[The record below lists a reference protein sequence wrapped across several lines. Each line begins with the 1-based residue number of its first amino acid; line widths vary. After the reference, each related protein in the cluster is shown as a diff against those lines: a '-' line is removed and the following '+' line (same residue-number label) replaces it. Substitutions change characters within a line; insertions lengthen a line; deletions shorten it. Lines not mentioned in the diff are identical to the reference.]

1 LVRELFYFSA
11 NPLQELGGSFYPF
24 NFKLDFGYLLINT
37 TKNFAFAYL
46 FHLIIYSISI
56 IVLLKTLTSL
66 NNFTFLTA
74 LILPILT
81 FWDLKYRFYPITAMV
96 PSWSIFLSIF
106 NFTCAAIFARHIS
119 YLLKSLIIWFMFIY
133 VLFLSPTTL
142 LFMVPLVFLI
152 CLLDFLMTKKIENV
166 LIIFVI
172 TILIFVTGISS
183 YLKGIYENSYTSG
196 FQSELFSDRGDRLG
210 FSTIFWISPNNF
222 ILGSLIC
229 LIFTSCII
237 GLRDKNISLRI
248 FCIFILIYYLFTGF
262 LAYFFYFNKSTS
274 LPDPVYF
281 ESFIWSILFISVS
294 SSVSKIKLFRKVQ
307 KLPSFASSAL
317 FVVFLSLLLSLIK
330 HDKQNQ
336 FRYLDTSISVANV
349 NQDELIPNSP
359 FQGRSIRLNNS
370 GKFSQNWFDLFSAD
384 MRDIENFGQEFRAM
398 SLWNSNLPTLF
409 GYSPLIS
416 KQFYYFNKLFLV
428 NPIDQQIRNV
438 IVNQK
443 INIPVYRILG
453 ITKVY
458 SDYKIDFLPL
468 LAEIKSGHSKVF
480 IYQVKDSNLKGY
492 GPLKIEKINS
502 FKELV
507 EQINSS
513 ALNINTAYSFSSD
526 HQTLAAI
533 ARSKIIPIKGG
544 YRFLASAEV
553 GGTSKKSVLV
563 TPIEFSNCW
572 IIENNRSNSET
583 KLLKING
590 LFLALMFNK
599 KLDTTIKFKHGPF
612 SNQTCRLEDSYEFD
626 STMK

>member
-1 LVRELFYFSA
+1 MIAKMSQINSKKFFVQKYYFFIYCWYIMINIFYFLRSDKLFDGYDGSYYLSLNKSSKIWSESFFYFSA

-24 NFKLDFGYLLINT
+24 NFKLDFGFLLINT

-46 FHLIIYSISI
+46 FYFIIYSISI

-172 TILIFVTGISS
+172 TILFFVTGISS

-196 FQSELFSDRGDRLG
+196 FRSELFSDRGDRLG

-262 LAYFFYFNKSTS
+262 LAYFF
-274 LPDPVYF
+274 
-281 ESFIWSILFISVS
+281 ILTN
-294 SSVSKIKLFRKVQ
+294 L
-307 KLPSFASSAL
+307 L
-317 FVVFLSLLLSLIK
+317 VFLTPFTLNPLSG
-330 HDKQNQ
+330 QY
-336 FRYLDTSISVANV
+336 YL
-349 NQDELIPNSP
+349 
-359 FQGRSIRLNNS
+359 
-370 GKFSQNWFDLFSAD
+370 
-384 MRDIENFGQEFRAM
+384 
-398 SLWNSNLPTLF
+398 
-409 GYSPLIS
+409 
-416 KQFYYFNKLFLV
+416 
-428 NPIDQQIRNV
+428 
-438 IVNQK
+438 
-443 INIPVYRILG
+443 
-453 ITKVY
+453 
-458 SDYKIDFLPL
+458 
-468 LAEIKSGHSKVF
+468 
-480 IYQVKDSNLKGY
+480 YQYHHLYLK
-492 GPLKIEKINS
+492 
-502 FKELV
+502 
-507 EQINSS
+507 
-513 ALNINTAYSFSSD
+513 
-526 HQTLAAI
+526 
-533 ARSKIIPIKGG
+533 
-544 YRFLASAEV
+544 
-553 GGTSKKSVLV
+553 
-563 TPIEFSNCW
+563 
-572 IIENNRSNSET
+572 
-583 KLLKING
+583 
-590 LFLALMFNK
+590 
-599 KLDTTIKFKHGPF
+599 
-612 SNQTCRLEDSYEFD
+612 
-626 STMK
+626 